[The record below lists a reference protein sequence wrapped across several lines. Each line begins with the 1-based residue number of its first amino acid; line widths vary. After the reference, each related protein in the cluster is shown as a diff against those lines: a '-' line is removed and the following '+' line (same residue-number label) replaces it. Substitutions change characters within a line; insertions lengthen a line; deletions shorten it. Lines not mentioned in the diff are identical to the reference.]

1 MASIAPLEIVEARI
15 RRNSR
20 VAPRAPEDDHYKKE
34 RRSINR
40 ALVTIFLITT
50 CYVITACLSSF
61 LFGGTSPI
69 SSGEIIFIMVVLSM
83 SRALFSILIPIYN
96 FDPIW
101 QLVKEYYGQ
110 TKFVI
115 NDLLEGIYLYF
126 R

>member
-1 MASIAPLEIVEARI
+1 MASIAPLEIVEAGV

-40 ALVTIFLITT
+40 ALVTIFLIST
-50 CYVITACLSSF
+50 CYIITACIISF
-61 LFGGTSPI
+61 LFGGISPI
-69 SSGEIIFIMVVLSM
+69 SSGEIIFLMVVLSV